1 MMRWRASIACDN
13 PARAFDDH
21 DLGGYRIANGVAP
34 FIGGRSELHGEKFL
48 VDHNAAC
55 RKIQAARSPRLLA
68 KSPCRRYR
76 HHLRKSGALHTIEPA
91 VDPKAK

>member
-34 FIGGRSELHGEKFL
+34 FIGGRSERHGEKFL

-55 RKIQAARSPRLLA
+55 GL
-68 KSPCRRYR
+68 
-76 HHLRKSGALHTIEPA
+76 IEPENPGCSITSTA
-91 VDPKAK
+91 GKKSMPAISSSPPQIRCAAHNRSGS